1 MASKKETEVSEAR
14 EQAGRQRICRPE
26 QEYVWHQRVGTT
38 KYRERQRA
46 YSLET
51 PHTNSEGD

>member
-26 QEYVWHQRVGTT
+26 KEYVWHQRVGTT
-38 KYRERQRA
+38 KYCEQQRA
-46 YSLET
+46 
-51 PHTNSEGD
+51 